1 MLTFRPTGFPQMSWI
16 YSKQL
21 AVLRSISH
29 HAAGTPNPGTDKSEH
44 QRQGSG
50 ESSRMSDKAFSKIAC
65 RRWSID
71 YSDHHSWSQLPQPFH
86 VLCFCTHPKTRHCR
100 HPRALHGNRTT
111 TVPQMRQSHGNR
123 DRFEGWLRFTLG
135 SASLESWPEV
145 SVLACFAWFSLKC
158 ILDALHMHG
167 PGLPSPAAQ
176 LPRGG

>member
-16 YSKQL
+16 HSKQL
-21 AVLRSISH
+21 AVLRSVSH
-29 HAAGTPNPGTDKSEH
+29 HAAGAPNPGTDKSEH

-71 YSDHHSWSQLPQPFH
+71 YSDHHSWSQPPQPFH

-111 TVPQMRQSHGNR
+111 TVPQMYIMYCNQGKVMAIATDSRVGCVLLSALPLGPR
-123 DRFEGWLRFTLG
+123 YRFWHVFH
-135 SASLESWPEV
+135 
-145 SVLACFAWFSLKC
+145 VLA
-158 ILDALHMHG
+158 
-167 PGLPSPAAQ
+167 
-176 LPRGG
+176 